1 MKVPQ
6 INNTILGHVLLIGI
20 WWTAYKSADLFGF
33 FHTFASLWFLPAGV
47 TLAIVLAV
55 PARFVLAPLL
65 ANLLLAIPFVC
76 WALDIQFTNYR
87 DPILH
92 SLRLYAV
99 YGGLGL
105 LLRFGIKLQMPL
117 ATLENS
123 HWLLGLTLVAACV
136 GALTGVSLHAAVG
149 NFPWSVAWEIIRP
162 WGVGDAIG
170 AIIVPPLLVPFLL
183 AVFLSEPKTEP
194 LDWHWPSSVN
204 LFAQIVAIAL
214 AMATGFIAPN
224 FYPDIPG
231 LWYVIL
237 LPPVLFALQGGLPAA
252 ATSVFLTTML
262 APPAAHYAGFGGE
275 KLSLQFLL
283 LISSLVGLTI
293 GAAISDRKRA
303 FAAVKLNEHNLE
315 QQVKERTAELEE
327 AHGFQKHL
335 LRSLGHD
342 LKQPVQSINLML
354 DSLAA
359 EFNEG
364 PKSQSLER
372 AKSVGRSAADFVGKV
387 LEFAKRDAGRV
398 DVLLEQV
405 RISQVLELLDATYEP
420 MAAVKGVNL
429 VVDPTDQV
437 ILTDEALLLEALSN
451 LVDNSVRLS
460 SKAQTVT
467 VNVVQTDNQVRITV
481 GDQIRGLRGEAN
493 EQTGFG
499 LEIVSQI
506 CSMIGAEFDQSPNE
520 STISLAKND
529 FEKLA

>member
-1 MKVPQ
+1 MRVPQ

-20 WWTAYKSADLFGF
+20 WWVAYRSADLFGF

-47 TLAIVLAV
+47 TLAIVLSV

-76 WALDIQFTNYR
+76 SVLDIEFTNYR

-92 SLRLYAV
+92 SFRLYAV

-105 LLRFGIKLQMPL
+105 LLRFGIKVSLPTGSL
-117 ATLENS
+117 IDS
-123 HWLLGLTLVAACV
+123 HWKLGLTLVAASI
-136 GALTGVSLHAAVG
+136 GALSGVSLHAAVG
-149 NFPWSVAWEIIRP
+149 NFPWAVAWDIVRP

-183 AVFLSEPKTEP
+183 AVFSENSRAEAPEWK
-194 LDWHWPSSVN
+194 WPSSVN
-204 LFAQIVAIAL
+204 LLAQLAAIAL
-214 AMATGFIAPN
+214 AMAIGFIAPN

-237 LPPVLFALQGGLPAA
+237 LPPVFFALQGGLPAA
-252 ATSVFLTTML
+252 ASSVFLTTML

-283 LISSLVGLTI
+283 LVSSLVGLTI

-303 FAAVKLNEHNLE
+303 FAAVRLNEQNLE
-315 QQVKERTAELEE
+315 QQVKQRTAELEE

-354 DSLAA
+354 DSLAT
-359 EFNEG
+359 ELKED
-364 PKSQSLER
+364 PKSNSVEK
-372 AKSVGRSAADFVGKV
+372 AKSVGRSAADFVNKV
-387 LEFAKRDAGRV
+387 LDFAKRDAGHI
-398 DVLLEQV
+398 DVRLEQV
-405 RISQVLELLDATYEP
+405 NLSQVLDLLTNTYEP
-420 MAAVKGVNL
+420 MAAVKGVDL
-429 VVDPTDQV
+429 TVQVTDQV
-437 ILTDEALLLEALSN
+437 VLTDEALLLEALSN

-460 SKAQTVT
+460 SNSQTVSVSVRQT
-467 VNVVQTDNQVRITV
+467 KQAVAISVVDEIKGLNGEGNQ
-481 GDQIRGLRGEAN
+481 
-493 EQTGFG
+493 QTGFG
-499 LEIVSQI
+499 LEIVNQI
-506 CSMIGAEFDQSPNE
+506 CAMIGAELVQQPNE
-520 STISLAKND
+520 STIKLVKHEL
-529 FEKLA
+529 EKLA

>member
-1 MKVPQ
+1 
-6 INNTILGHVLLIGI
+6 
-20 WWTAYKSADLFGF
+20 
-33 FHTFASLWFLPAGV
+33 
-47 TLAIVLAV
+47 
-55 PARFVLAPLL
+55 
-65 ANLLLAIPFVC
+65 
-76 WALDIQFTNYR
+76 
-87 DPILH
+87 
-92 SLRLYAV
+92 
-99 YGGLGL
+99 
-105 LLRFGIKLQMPL
+105 
-117 ATLENS
+117 
-123 HWLLGLTLVAACV
+123 
-136 GALTGVSLHAAVG
+136 
-149 NFPWSVAWEIIRP
+149 
-162 WGVGDAIG
+162 VGDAIG

-183 AVFLSEPKTEP
+183 AVFFSEPKTEP